1 MSYHG
6 DIPLGQTIDIL
17 FPTRR
22 FSTGAPFTLA
32 GTPAVAAYV
41 GNSTTEIT
49 AGITLTVDFDSRTG
63 TNNVRV
69 VASSGNGFAAATDVA
84 LVITAG
90 TVDSV
95 SVVGEVVGSFS
106 IENRSSL
113 RPTTAGRTLDV
124 SAGGEAGVDW
134 ANVGSPSTTVGLS
147 GTTVKTATDVETDTS
162 DIQSRLPAALVSGRI
177 DSSVGAMA
185 SGVVTATAIAA
196 DAIGASELA
205 ADAITEIQSGLATAA
220 ALTTVDTVVDAI
232 QAKTDLLPASPAATG
247 DIPTVAQILTTQMTE
262 SYAANGVAPTLAQ
275 AMFAVQQMLTM
286 FGISGTS
293 LTVKKLDGATTAF
306 VVTLDNATNPTAAT
320 RA

>member
-6 DIPLGQTIDIL
+6 DIALGQTIDIK
-17 FPTRR
+17 FTTRR

-32 GTPAVAAYV
+32 GTPSVAAYV
-41 GNSTTEIT
+41 GNGTTEIT

-63 TNNVRV
+63 LNNVRV
-69 VASSGNGFAAATDVA
+69 VATGGNGYAAATDVE

-134 ANVGSPSTTVGLS
+134 ANVGSPTTTVGLS
-147 GTTVKTATDVETDTS
+147 GTTVKTATDVETDTA

-177 DSSVGAMA
+177 DASVGAMA
-185 SGVVTATAIAA
+185 ADVVTAASIAA
-196 DAIGASELA
+196 NAIGASELA
-205 ADAITEIQSGLATAA
+205 ADAVTEIQSGLATEAD
-220 ALTTVDTVVDAI
+220 LTTVDTVVDAI
-232 QAKTDLLPASPAATG
+232 KAKTD
-247 DIPTVAQILTTQMTE
+247 
-262 SYAANGVAPTLAQ
+262 
-275 AMFAVQQMLTM
+275 
-286 FGISGTS
+286 S
-293 LTVKKLDGATTAF
+293 LTFTQAGHVDAN
-306 VVTLDNATNPTAAT
+306 VQRINDVTIVGNGSSTPFNV
-320 RA
+320 